1 MTRRDSTAG
10 GAVTPASVRSVVM
23 TTLLTTLLAT
33 AGCGTGGSSAA
44 NDSGGS
50 GADGN
55 RETATVTVLA
65 AASLTEPLTALARE
79 YERQHDGV
87 HVALSFGSSTTLAQQ
102 VAEGAPADLVAFAG
116 TTALKL
122 LPQEVT
128 RDGGTATIARNT
140 MEIATPPDNPGKVHS
155 LADLA
160 SSGLD
165 VVLCASTVP
174 CGAAADEVLDRAG
187 IRPHVVSREI
197 DVKATLAK
205 VRLGE
210 ADAAV
215 VYHSDVVSAKDSVHG
230 VPIPEAQN
238 TTLDYPLVWLDADLH
253 TTGFVELAR
262 GAAGRDALTAAGFL
276 TP

>member
-1 MTRRDSTAG
+1 MTRRGSTPG
-10 GAVTPASVRSVVM
+10 GAVTPAAARSVVLA
-23 TTLLTTLLAT
+23 TLLTTLLAT
-33 AGCGTGGSSAA
+33 AGCGTGGRSAA
-44 NDSGGS
+44 DGS
-50 GADGN
+50 GVSAAGN

-79 YERQHDGV
+79 YERRHDGV

-102 VAEGAPADLVAFAG
+102 VAEGAPADAVAFAG

-122 LPQEVT
+122 LPQEMI

-140 MEIATPPDNPGKVHS
+140 MEVATPPDNPVKVRS
-155 LADLA
+155 LADLGRP
-160 SSGLD
+160 GLD

-174 CGAAADEVLDRAG
+174 CGAAADEVLERAG
-187 IRPHVVSREI
+187 ITPHVVSREV

-215 VYHSDVVSAKDSVHG
+215 VYHSDVVSAKGSVHG

-238 TTLDYPLVWLDADLH
+238 TTLDYPLVWLDADPH

-262 GAAGRDALTAAGFL
+262 GPAGREALTAAGFL
-276 TP
+276 AP

>member
-1 MTRRDSTAG
+1 
-10 GAVTPASVRSVVM
+10 V
-23 TTLLTTLLAT
+23 LAT
-33 AGCGTGGSSAA
+33 AGCGASSGSAG
-44 NDSGGS
+44 DGSGGS
-50 GADGN
+50 
-55 RETATVTVLA
+55 REAATVTVLA

-79 YERQHDGV
+79 YERRHDGV

-102 VAEGAPADLVAFAG
+102 VAEGAPADVVAFAG

-122 LPQEVT
+122 LPKDAT
-128 RDGGTATIARNT
+128 REGGTATIARNT
-140 MEIATPPDNPGKVHS
+140 MEIATPPDNPGAVRT

-160 SSGLD
+160 RPGLD

-174 CGAAADEVLDRAG
+174 CGAAADEVLDRAD
-187 IRPHVVSREI
+187 ITPRVVSREV

-215 VYHSDVVSAKDSVHG
+215 VYHSDVVSAKDSVHA
-230 VPIPEAQN
+230 VPIPAAQN
-238 TTLDYPLVWLDADLH
+238 TTLDYPLVWLDADPH
-253 TTGFVELAR
+253 TTGFVDLVR

-276 TP
+276 AP